1 MGDCALAAIA
11 PRVIC
16 QADGGETSCH
26 AGLCFAKKVFDVA
39 SGRAFVVHI
48 TLLDLHHSSKSM
60 GITPPRAIIGFR
72 GSSLGAACWPV
83 TMISGIRMT
92 ITG

>member
-1 MGDCALAAIA
+1 MGHCALAAIA

-26 AGLCFAKKVFDVA
+26 AGSCFAKKVFDVA
-39 SGRAFVVHI
+39 SGRAFVVRV
-48 TLLDLHHSSKSM
+48 TFLNRDHSSKGM
-60 GITPPRAIIGFR
+60 GITPPRAIIGFC
-72 GSSLGAACWPV
+72 GPSLWAPCWPV
-83 TMISGIRMT
+83 KPISGIRMT